1 MEKSMA
7 IVTID
12 GREFETD
19 DMSEEQTNQL
29 RSINFADQEIFRLEM
44 LLAVTRTARNAYAN
58 ALAGLLDSTEDG

>member
-1 MEKSMA
+1 MA

-29 RSINFADQEIFRLEM
+29 RSINFADQEIVRLEM

-58 ALAGLLDSTEDG
+58 ALAGLLDSAEEA

>member
-1 MEKSMA
+1 MA
-7 IVTID
+7 VVTID

-29 RSINFADQEIFRLEM
+29 RSINFADQEIIRLEM

-58 ALAGLLDSTEDG
+58 ALAGLLGPDEEG

>member
-1 MEKSMA
+1 MA

>member
-1 MEKSMA
+1 MA

-12 GREFETD
+12 GKEFETD
-19 DMSEEQTNQL
+19 EMSEEQTNQL

-58 ALAGLLDSTEDG
+58 ALSGLLDSAEEG